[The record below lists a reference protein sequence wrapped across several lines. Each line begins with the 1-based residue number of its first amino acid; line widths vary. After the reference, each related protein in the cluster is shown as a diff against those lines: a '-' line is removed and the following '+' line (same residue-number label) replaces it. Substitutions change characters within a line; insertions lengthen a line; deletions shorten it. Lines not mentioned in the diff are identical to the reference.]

1 MLDATKIRLTASS
14 MLALIKNDWHCLLIL
29 LAFIG
34 FVSKLYHY
42 PISIMAILGLYQI
55 IVAPRQL
62 ITDPVLKTFS
72 VLFLCLWLP
81 MLFSLTDAVDP
92 IYSLKAVVS
101 YLRFFF
107 AGAFIIQAV
116 GRDPRRLRFIIISLF
131 YIVFF
136 WCIDAVIQFT
146 FGKNLLGFPLEY
158 HHGESNISGMF
169 YPENTIAHICAILSP
184 FYFLYLYPH
193 LEKKPW
199 LLLTL
204 LPLFFVIFISGRRA
218 AWIMLALS
226 CFGFL
231 IYGSIYAIKQK
242 RFIKQMM
249 LISTIITMI
258 FAATIVLHQP
268 TKNNF
273 NRTLG
278 LFGYNAD
285 ATDHQTKDIKDY
297 KTLFNSATSDRL
309 AVWETAYTIFKLNP
323 INGIGPRG
331 FRHIYNE
338 HAAPYGYY
346 YNAGEAVA
354 SPHLIILEVMT
365 EAGLIGLIAYILAQI
380 LLFNMMKQSNHRKAL
395 FPFFLAVIVAL
406 FPLNAHF
413 AFYRSIWPS
422 MCWLLIALFLAQVKL
437 TTKNDF

>member
-1 MLDATKIRLTASS
+1 MMHSDFKMRQVAYSVWVF
-14 MLALIKNDWHCLLIL
+14 IKAYWHCLLIL

-34 FVSKLYHY
+34 FVSKSLYNY
-42 PISIMAILGLYQI
+42 PIGIMAILGLYQI

-81 MLFSLTDAVDP
+81 LLLALIDAVDP
-92 IYSLKAVVS
+92 IHSKNTVIP

-169 YPENTIAHICAILSP
+169 YPKPTIAHVCSVLSP

-231 IYGSIYAIKQK
+231 IYGDIYAIKQK

-268 TKNNF
+268 TKHNF

-285 ATDHQTKDIKDY
+285 ATDHQTKDY
-297 KTLFNSATSDRL
+297 KTLFNRASTERL
-309 AVWETAYTIFKLNP
+309 PAWKTAYTIFKLNP
-323 INGIGPRG
+323 LNGIGARG

-338 HAAPYGYY
+338 HAAPYGYH
-346 YNAGEAVA
+346 YNAGEAVLH
-354 SPHLIILEVMT
+354 PHLIILEIMA
-365 EAGLIGLIAYILAQI
+365 EAGLIGLVAYILAQI

-395 FPFFLAVIVAL
+395 FPFFLAVMVAL
-406 FPLNAHF
+406 FPLNAHM
-413 AFYRSIWPS
+413 AFYGSIWSS
-422 MCWLLIALFLAQVKL
+422 MCWLLIILFLAQVKL
-437 TTKNDF
+437 TTNNDF